1 MRRLAVAGAALGA
14 GVLSL
19 GLTAPVLAHSLG
31 AAPHPASPAGLP
43 AALAI
48 FANPTITFGLLL
60 LAMLGIGLEM
70 VHPGAIVPGVVG
82 LIAGV
87 LAVAG
92 LLGLPLDL
100 LGLLLVAA
108 AAALFMVDT
117 VAPTHG
123 VLTVVGIG
131 AAITGGVL
139 MFPGRPVAPVALVG
153 LPLGLGGIWVLLS
166 HRALAVRHRPYPRQ
180 PQELLG
186 EVGVVKETR
195 GEPSLALVDG
205 ELWRIISRDGAPV
218 AAGDEVEVLAQ
229 DGLTLIVA
237 TIGLSG
243 GSEIKGGGGERMSA
257 PALPNRGVES

>member
-1 MRRLAVAGAALGA
+1 MV
-14 GVLSL
+14 SL

-31 AAPHPASPAGLP
+31 ARTPPAGPAGLS
-43 AALAI
+43 AALVI
-48 FANPTITFGLLL
+48 LANPTIAFGLLL
-60 LAMLGIGLEM
+60 LAMLGIGLEL

-92 LLGLPLDL
+92 LLGLPLDF

-131 AAITGGVL
+131 AAIAGGVL
-139 MFPGRPVAPVALVG
+139 MFPGRAVAPVALLG

-186 EVGVVKETR
+186 EVGVVKATS
-195 GEPSLALVDG
+195 GESSLALVDG
-205 ELWRIISRDGAPV
+205 ELWRVISRDGAPV
-218 AAGDEVEVLAQ
+218 AVGAEVQVLAQ

-237 TIGLSG
+237 PTGLSG
-243 GSEIKGGGGERMSA
+243 GSEIKEGGGGRMPA